1 MEDYRAN
8 HFGIFGFVALWFLA
22 VMFYSLGW
30 KWSLVLL
37 GTGCILY
44 LLRLLYRAMG
54 GIRLLAW
61 LSVATLLVASVVF
74 YGWMPLLV
82 VLCMVNFSLF
92 LYAIQ
97 QIVDKTVEANLRRHE
112 ERLRRGY

>member
-74 YGWMPLLV
+74 YGWMPLCV
-82 VLCMVNFSLF
+82 VLLVLGLGQALKAAMEILDDSLDR
-92 LYAIQ
+92 A
-97 QIVDKTVEANLRRHE
+97 LRRHE
-112 ERLRRGY
+112 ERLRRGF